1 MQEATVYS
9 ERLGA
14 ISDEQFRAVAE
25 RLQIGRFVKAAPTTS
40 GLFGQNV
47 FVTTT
52 EGEFA
57 PRGAPH
63 WVKDMHDTQYRP
75 EDRWQFSKEKYFA
88 EQLHARTPCRCR
100 GRCCTTRRTT
110 FWAGPIS

>member
-14 ISDEQFRAVAE
+14 IGDEQFHAVAD

-52 EGEFA
+52 EGEFVL
-57 PRGAPH
+57 RG
-63 WVKDMHDTQYRP
+63 VDTDVARATPDAVDQILAAM
-75 EDRWQFSKEKYFA
+75 RWLGLA
-88 EQLHARTPCRCR
+88 
-100 GRCCTTRRTT
+100 
-110 FWAGPIS
+110 